1 MKCITSAYITEV
13 EKALSY
19 IRDSPVLSGEEKR
32 RFFKTANMNLGI
44 SALCLSGGATF
55 GYCKLTVYKGTLLE
69 FIISVQIISESS
81 RHSLMPTYSRE

>member
-1 MKCITSAYITEV
+1 MKCIILAYITEV

-19 IRDSPVLSGEEKR
+19 VRDSPVLSGEEKR

-55 GYCKLTVYKGTLLE
+55 GYCKYIVYKNALLD
-69 FIISVQIISESS
+69 FNISVQIISESS
-81 RHSLMPTYSRE
+81 RHSSMQIYFHE